1 MTDRNGPSRPGD
13 PDDPAGKPDRNKGC
27 TAAPLTRPAREVH
40 LAVLAAVAQ
49 TGRNELE
56 HFAGPVPPIPPR
68 RWPNWPSVT

>member
-1 MTDRNGPSRPGD
+1 MIRL
-13 PDDPAGKPDRNKGC
+13 AGPDRNKGG
-27 TAAPLTRPAREVH
+27 TAAALTRPARKVH
-40 LAVLAAVAQ
+40 LAVLAAFAQ